1 MPRFNHSAPSSV
13 KRTGLDSRGRLQ
25 QFSPPIRVRPHARA
39 SFLAVLAVLAVLALS
54 GRPARAVVAVRDDRG
69 VTVTLPAPPRRIVTL
84 LPSLTESVCALGAC
98 DRLVGTDRFS
108 NWPASVQ
115 GLPKLGGLEDAQI
128 ERIVALKPDV
138 VLASIS
144 ARVMDRLESLGVRVL
159 ALESRNRADVKRT
172 LAALGQLLAMPAKAE
187 EVWAGIERDSR
198 AAAARVPAAQRGQ
211 RVYFEIDAA
220 PYAAG
225 PSSFIGETLRGLGL
239 DNAIPA
245 ELGPFPKLN
254 PEFVVRT
261 QPDIVMAAQATLAEM
276 PRRPG
281 WSTLRALADKR
292 TCAFPN
298 PTYEII
304 VRPGPRMG
312 EAAAALADCLARL
325 PPPRTR

>member
-1 MPRFNHSAPSSV
+1 MSVSRFNHSGPSSV
-13 KRTGLDSRGRLQ
+13 KRTDLDSRGRLQ
-25 QFSPPIRVRPHARA
+25 QSSPPIRVRPHARA
-39 SFLAVLAVLAVLALS
+39 WFFFAVLTATALS
-54 GRPARAVVAVRDDRG
+54 GRPADAEVAIRDDRG

-108 NWPASVQ
+108 DWPSSVQ
-115 GLPKLGGLEDAQI
+115 ALPKLGGLEDAQI

-138 VLASIS
+138 VLASTA
-144 ARVMDRLESLGVRVL
+144 ARVMDRLEALGVRVV

-172 LAALGQLLAMPAKAE
+172 LVALGQLLGIAGKAE
-187 EVWAGIERDSR
+187 QVWAAIERDTR

-211 RVYFEIDAA
+211 RVYFEIDTA

-225 PSSFIGETLRGLGL
+225 RGSFIGETLRGLGL

-254 PEFVVRT
+254 PEFVVRA
-261 QPDIVMAAQATLAEM
+261 QPDIVMAAQASVAEM

-281 WSTLRALADKR
+281 WSALRALADKR
-292 TCAFPN
+292 TCGFPS
-298 PTYEII
+298 PTYQVI

-325 PPPRTR
+325 PPPRAR